1 MLICCLLIDVGSDP
15 TNRISSKQKIIRT
28 LKITSMFK
36 LTGMFHARTNAVV
49 YVVSN
54 SALFVFKSI
63 HFFWSVASVA
73 SYEQKLCILLCIK
86 ICARKVFSQNFWI
99 DIVDIF
105 QQATNIQTDVYKK
118 CIDNSIVKVIDIESV
133 MPCRN

>member
-15 TNRISSKQKIIRT
+15 TDRISSKQKIIRT

-73 SYEQKLCILLCIK
+73 SDEQKLCILLCIK
-86 ICARKVFSQNFWI
+86 ICACKVFSQNFWI